1 MERFLTVVEI
11 LAMHHVLIGEFG
23 GSEGLRDLG
32 TLEAAVYRPATGYY
46 DDPIAEAAALM
57 ESLAIN
63 HPFID
68 GNKRVA
74 FAAADLHL
82 RLNGCHLEV
91 DASTAHEFVIG
102 LLTTGDFV
110 LAAIEP
116 WLREHTT
123 CREPSAGR

>member
-1 MERFLTVVEI
+1 MERFLSVVEI
-11 LAMHHVLIGEFG
+11 LAIHGVLIEEFG

-32 TLEAAVYRPATGYY
+32 ALEAAAYRPATGYY
-46 DDPIAEAAALM
+46 EDPIAEAAALM

-74 FAAADLHL
+74 FAAADIHL
-82 RLNGCHLEV
+82 RLNGCHLDV
-91 DASTAHEFVIG
+91 DAVAAHEFIVG
-102 LLTTGDFV
+102 LLSTGDFV
-110 LAAIEP
+110 FAAIEP

-123 CREPSAGR
+123 CREAG